1 MTSPGMG
8 GIQQSVVPYALAL
21 KAGGHAVQIVLR
33 HGADILGEALER
45 GLAEDT
51 WLLAGG
57 WRALRP
63 WQTRELR
70 RRLLAFG
77 PDIVVGFAQ
86 KGLFE
91 AERAMRGRDV
101 PVVTRV
107 GTMRAKRQR
116 RFFKADGWLA
126 TTPEMQ
132 RALAGL
138 GLPAERIFLVPNFL
152 ADPAAPRRRTAPG
165 DVALAGALG
174 RFARRK
180 GFEVLIEAMAL
191 LARRGIAARCDIAG
205 DGRHRNALARRI
217 EARGVG
223 DAVRLVGW
231 LGNEQKAAFLAGLD
245 LFVCPSLDEPF
256 GFVYLEAMRLGIPV
270 VTTPTVGAG
279 YIFSDGAGAQFVPFG
294 DAAAL
299 AATIERLVQDPAL
312 RRTLGDQAAAI
323 YEARFDLAAGERNLG
338 TALAALRQAGRR

>member
-1 MTSPGMG
+1 MTSTGMG

-33 HGADILGEALER
+33 HGADILGEVLER

-51 WLLAGG
+51 WLLPGG

-70 RRLLAFG
+70 CRLRAFG

-91 AERAMRGRDV
+91 AERAMRGTDV

-107 GTMRAKRQR
+107 GTMRARRQR
-116 RFFKADGWLA
+116 RFHKAAGWLA
-126 TTPEMQ
+126 TTPEMKG
-132 RALAGL
+132 ALAGL
-138 GLPAERIFLVPNFL
+138 GLPAERIFVVPNFL
-152 ADPAAPRRRTAPG
+152 PDPAAARRATASR
-165 DVALAGALG
+165 DFVLVGAMG

-180 GFEVLIEAMAL
+180 GFEVLIEAIAIL
-191 LARRGIAARCDIAG
+191 RQRGLAVRCEIAG
-205 DGRHRNALARRI
+205 DGRHRKALVQRI
-217 EARGVG
+217 VARGVG

-279 YIFSDGAGAQFVPFG
+279 FIFSEGAGARFVSFG
-294 DAAAL
+294 DAGAL
-299 AATIERLVQDPAL
+299 AVAIEGLVRDPAL
-312 RRTLGDQAAAI
+312 RRSLGDQAAEI
-323 YEARFDLAAGERNLG
+323 YQARFDLAAGTRNLG
-338 TALAALRQAGRR
+338 AALAALRQAGRR